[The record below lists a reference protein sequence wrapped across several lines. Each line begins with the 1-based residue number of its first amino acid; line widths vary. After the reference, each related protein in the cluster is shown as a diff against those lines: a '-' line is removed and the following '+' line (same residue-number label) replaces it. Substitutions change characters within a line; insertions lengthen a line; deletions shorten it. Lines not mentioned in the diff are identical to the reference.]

1 MIEKRQELGFER
13 LEVYQKALDY
23 IDTIF
28 KLTKAFPYHLQSS
41 LGDQLRRSA
50 LSIANNIAEGSDK
63 ISPKERR
70 LFYRYALDSA
80 RECIPMLTLAGR
92 QNLVEN
98 GALRESCLTI
108 CRMLRGLTDS
118 VK

>member
-1 MIEKRQELGFER
+1 MEQKQQLGFER

-28 KLTKAFPYHLQSS
+28 NISKGFPRHLQSS

-63 ISPKERR
+63 ISSKERK

-80 RECIPMLTLAGR
+80 RECIPMLTIAER
-92 QNLVEN
+92 QGLIVN
-98 GALRESCLTI
+98 GTLRENCLTI
-108 CRMLRGLTDS
+108 CRMMRRLSDS
-118 VK
+118 VQ